1 MKSNIGI
8 GIFFIAIGL
17 VFLLNNLNLL
27 DISIG
32 EIIRVYWPVLIIWL
46 GVDKLMRKPKKMD

>member
-32 EIIRVYWPVLIIWL
+32 EIIRVYWPFLIIWL

>member
-32 EIIRVYWPVLIIWL
+32 EIIKVYWPVLIIWL

>member
-32 EIIRVYWPVLIIWL
+32 EIIRVYWPVLIMWL